1 LADGDELD
9 RWAYRC
15 LPTKNTLTA
24 ADARLVEEA
33 FQIKLTGFGGSDA
46 SAIQAPSEAPASNQL
61 VSPEDSLRAQQ
72 SDGALSPG
80 IDKSLLTFPEPRRL
94 RDKIHLRFVAKQPCL
109 ICGRQPCDA
118 HHLRFAQSRGLG
130 LKVSD
135 EFTVPLCRGHHR
147 ELHRSSIEANWW
159 KETGVD
165 ATAIARKL
173 WNETHPIPAS
183 TCTEDAIVPPAPAIV
198 VEKDRLDPRPRRT
211 QKTQTT
217 KRTQIPSPST

>member
-1 LADGDELD
+1 
-9 RWAYRC
+9 
-15 LPTKNTLTA
+15 
-24 ADARLVEEA
+24 
-33 FQIKLTGFGGSDA
+33 
-46 SAIQAPSEAPASNQL
+46 
-61 VSPEDSLRAQQ
+61 
-72 SDGALSPG
+72 
-80 IDKSLLTFPEPRRL
+80 
-94 RDKIHLRFVAKQPCL
+94 
-109 ICGRQPCDA
+109 
-118 HHLRFAQSRGLG
+118 LRFAQSRGLG